1 MAIQFNIL
9 RARKIKTVRRIFATT
24 AHNLRLRSQAN
35 VDEGKS
41 KDNQVIFDSLN
52 FDREERG
59 GLYKSLMTYYD
70 GLQIKRKQDNVLMYE
85 YVVTASP
92 EFFQGK
98 TLGQVKEWA
107 DHQSKFFQEQ
117 FGNNYKVAFLHL
129 DEKTPHLHIICSTEI
144 KSVKKYKNR
153 YGSCEKETW
162 SLNSKHI
169 DPEFLVALHDKHAEW
184 NKKFNLSRGVRG
196 LQATHTEL
204 KTFYKEVHR
213 LQSLDYT
220 EKATKYLQ
228 ANLEPKSRFGWVPLK
243 LVMSLVNRFLGRFAN
258 LQKKLIKAKEDLDKL
273 REKQVQDYHDWKKYK
288 ESHRKYTTELPFLYK
303 KVEQQSKEIE
313 KLRLELVQAQLK
325 SKELA
330 IKPGPDH
337 KLKIEPAS
345 NLKSG
350 ISLPTPKPGFGRW

>member
-9 RARKIKTVRRIFATT
+9 RTRKIKTLGRIYAVA
-24 AHNLRLRSQAN
+24 AHNLRLKSQAN
-35 VDEGKS
+35 VDESKS
-41 KDNQVIFDSLN
+41 KNNQVIFDSLN
-52 FDREERG
+52 FDRQERG

-98 TLGQVKEWA
+98 TPGKVKEWA

-169 DPEFLVALHDKHAEW
+169 DPEFLVALHDKHAAW

-204 KTFYKEVHR
+204 KEFYKEVHR

-243 LVMSLVNRFLGRFAN
+243 LVMSLVNRFLGRFAK
-258 LQKKLIKAKEDLDKL
+258 LQKKLIQAKEDLDKL
-273 REKQVQDYHDWKKYK
+273 REKQVEYYSDLKIYQ
-288 ESHRKYTTELPFLYK
+288 ESHRKYTTELPFLSK
-303 KVEQQSKEIE
+303 KVEQQAKEIE
-313 KLRLELVQAQLK
+313 KLKIDLMQARLK
-325 SKELA
+325 SKELE
-330 IKPGPDH
+330 ISPGQDH
-337 KLKIEPAS
+337 KPKIEPAAI
-345 NLKSG
+345 KRSG
-350 ISLPTPKPGFGRW
+350 MSFGR